1 MNEIGLSSLDG
12 QQWHDAEDKPG
23 AQDIVTRVVIGTLDA
38 KEPITIT
45 DGLWQQVLAHWPT
58 ITHLHLW
65 SIAGLN
71 ALPALPAK
79 LECLD
84 IRHCRQIESLPALP
98 DTLATLDLAGCT
110 ALKQPPSGATPSLRF
125 LHLDGCTGLRA
136 SAINTKIGAC
146 PMLEELTL
154 AGCTQLHEL
163 EEPASSDAPPLRK
176 LVLKDCAKLHTLP
189 DLSAF
194 GRLNHLNLNGCAALA
209 ALPPLPILEDP
220 DPPRAWH
227 EPVRGLRYLVTQGC
241 EKLREYRGL
250 DLRPVHLS
258 ADADDNVIDTL
269 RALHWLGQPPAE
281 LLSSKL
287 LLLGSGRVGKTTL
300 AKALQWADLDGEARK
315 SERGQALDPRKG
327 SASTHGIQF
336 WPWRCAFALP
346 HGGGQRHGRVHIWDF
361 AGQEIYHNTHRL
373 FAASGA
379 VFVIVCCDRNTH
391 ATRLQREI
399 DQQGLNGAERE
410 AFERENE
417 YREVRYWLDYVRAAL
432 GLKEDAAERLPVILV
447 HSGAKGSKTDYLLQ
461 QAGPYRAAIEA
472 RTLPVLALDCTSEA
486 FLDDADFKGL
496 RAELARRLGASADQ
510 LGIRVP
516 AFYRDVHATV
526 EALLNDGRPHPEQ
539 AVFTFAKWRQHLIDA
554 LGQPSAAPDAFHGAR
569 EMGDGGTT
577 AGSVVSGA
585 APTPTLP
592 RARGRESDR
601 AAPYPALAFQPSVL
615 RAVTRHLH
623 RIGQVF
629 WLDEQAEGDV
639 IVDQALGA
647 KTIYSLCRS
656 STEADQMGR
665 QGGLVSEEQLGRLLD
680 EVKIAR
686 DAALDT
692 SQLLQ
697 LLAKC
702 GVCLP
707 IGAGRWQALNPALLP
722 PLNPAIRAAIGGQWF
737 ELLGQ
742 TPGYVNHSFRLSGDG
757 GMQIGAADMQAT
769 LAWLLRYGLHDGD
782 EGQRLPRW
790 MALGEDAS
798 EAGPGKAEGERGPAI
813 RWHPQYH
820 FWRAGV
826 QILWTPAFDREHRWR
841 KDARTPAPGESPGD
855 PFLLRI
861 QYAPFDLKDARGER
875 TLAYA
880 GSLYLELLTRN
891 EAGMAPRLCDAL
903 LAEGGP
909 LAFFRDHYQIDDQRT
924 DDLPAERI
932 GHPRDDRMLP
942 WQRARN
948 PAEPRMR
955 HDVAISVRGSDV
967 DVAEPLYQALRR
979 AGLEAYYYRDDE
991 RGKLHGDKERE
1002 SGLVEIYDYLDQA
1015 TCLILIGSNRY
1026 FDLSDATAHGGNIYC
1041 PVELAAAVASLQRDD
1056 RPRQAEQIFV
1066 LAVSREG
1073 DEFHWHAFDS
1083 KVKTTVQ
1090 AFDAIVT
1097 ARGKPHSLMQRKERD
1112 WVEAASDGI
1121 AGFVHDVGSQ
1131 AKRAVFWNGRAETR
1145 DAAIAE
1151 LVRRVRAALKAG
1163 D

>member
-1 MNEIGLSSLDG
+1 MNEIALSSLDG

-38 KEPITIT
+38 NEPITIT
-45 DGLWQQVLAHWPT
+45 DALWQQVLAHWPT

-65 SIAGLN
+65 SIEGLN
-71 ALPALPAK
+71 ALPELPAK

-84 IRHCRQIESLPALP
+84 LRHCQQLESLTALP
-98 DTLATLDLAGCT
+98 DTLETLDLADCT
-110 ALKQPPSGATPSLRF
+110 ALKQLPAGNTPALRF

-136 SAINTKIGAC
+136 SAINTKVGAC
-146 PMLEELTL
+146 PKLEELTL

-163 EEPASSDAPPLRK
+163 EEPARGDDPPLRK
-176 LVLKDCAKLHTLP
+176 LVLKDCANLHTLP
-189 DLSAF
+189 DLSSF
-194 GRLNHLNLNGCAALA
+194 GRLNHLNLNGCAALT

-241 EKLREYRGL
+241 EKLCEYRGL

-300 AKALQWADLDGEARK
+300 AKALQWADLDAQARK
-315 SERGQALDPRKG
+315 SARGLAPDPCKG

-336 WPWRCAFALP
+336 WPWQCAFALP

-391 ATRLQREI
+391 TARLQGEI
-399 DQQGLNGAERE
+399 DQKGLTGAERE

-472 RTLPVLALDCTSEA
+472 RTLPVLALDCASEA
-486 FLDDADFKGL
+486 FLYDADFKGL

-526 EALLNDGRPHPEQ
+526 EALLNGGGLRPERP
-539 AVFTFAKWRQHLIDA
+539 VFTFVQWREHLHDR
-554 LGQPSAAPDAFHGAR
+554 LGEQ
-569 EMGDGGTT
+569 
-577 AGSVVSGA
+577 
-585 APTPTLP
+585 
-592 RARGRESDR
+592 
-601 AAPYPALAFQPSVL
+601 YPALAFQPSVL
-615 RAVTRHLH
+615 HAVTRHLH

-647 KTIYSLCRS
+647 ETIYALCTRYDKPLREHAGAFA
-656 STEADQMGR
+656 EAE
-665 QGGLVSEEQLGRLLD
+665 LTRLLD
-680 EVKIAR
+680 RELRA
-686 DAALDT
+686 DGLDT

-707 IGAGRWQALNPALLP
+707 IGSGHWQALNPALLP
-722 PLNPAIRAAIGGQWF
+722 ALNPAIRAAIGGQWF

-742 TPGYVNHSFRLSGDG
+742 APGYVNHSFRLSGDG

-769 LAWLLRYGLHDGD
+769 MAWLLRYGLHDGD
-782 EGQRLPRW
+782 EGQRLPHW
-790 MALGEDAS
+790 LALGGDAN
-798 EAGPGKAEGERGPAI
+798 ADGPGKAEGERGPAI

-826 QILWTPAFDREHRWR
+826 QILWTPAFDREHHWR
-841 KDARTPAPGESPGD
+841 KDARAPAPGESPGD

-861 QYAPFDLKDARGER
+861 QYVPFDFENARGEP
-875 TLAYA
+875 AISYA
-880 GSLYLELLTRN
+880 GSLYFELLSRD
-891 EAGMAPRLCDAL
+891 EAGMAPRLRDAL
-903 LAEGGP
+903 LGEGGP
-909 LAFFRDHYQIDDQRT
+909 LAFFREHCLIDDQRP

-942 WQRARN
+942 WQRTRN

-967 DVAEPLYQALRR
+967 DVAEPLYRALHR
-979 AGLEAYYYRDDE
+979 AGLEAYYYRDDA
-991 RGKLHGDKERE
+991 RGKL
-1002 SGLVEIYDYLDQA
+1002 
-1015 TCLILIGSNRY
+1015 
-1026 FDLSDATAHGGNIYC
+1026 
-1041 PVELAAAVASLQRDD
+1041 
-1056 RPRQAEQIFV
+1056 
-1066 LAVSREG
+1066 
-1073 DEFHWHAFDS
+1073 
-1083 KVKTTVQ
+1083 
-1090 AFDAIVT
+1090 
-1097 ARGKPHSLMQRKERD
+1097 
-1112 WVEAASDGI
+1112 
-1121 AGFVHDVGSQ
+1121 
-1131 AKRAVFWNGRAETR
+1131 
-1145 DAAIAE
+1145 
-1151 LVRRVRAALKAG
+1151 
-1163 D
+1163 